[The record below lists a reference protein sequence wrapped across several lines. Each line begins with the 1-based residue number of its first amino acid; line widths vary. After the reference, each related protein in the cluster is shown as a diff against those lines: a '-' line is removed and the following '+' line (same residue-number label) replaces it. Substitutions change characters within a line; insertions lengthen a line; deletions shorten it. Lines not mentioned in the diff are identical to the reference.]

1 MKVTQGTE
9 IYQKLK
15 QDIILLRLKPEQQL
29 SIKDLATSFGVSR
42 SPIRDALLKLSN
54 ERLVEIIPQSGC
66 KVTLI
71 NMDMAEQERFI
82 RKSVELE
89 MIKRKSLNITKDF
102 ITKQKSNLELQK
114 NALEE
119 SDLEKFFMLDE
130 EFHKRLFEASNL
142 EFTWNIIENNTYSSY
157 QRIRVLSM
165 QVKDIT
171 DATLKQHE
179 KILEAIVQKDFSK
192 LLEFEDKHIS
202 KISDEIPLLQSQFP
216 TYFTRF

>member
-29 SIKDLATSFGVSR
+29 SIKDLASSFGVSR

-71 NMDMAEQERFI
+71 NMDVAEQERFI

-89 MIKRKSLNITKDF
+89 MIKRKRLNITKDF

-114 NALEE
+114 NALED
-119 SDLEKFFMLDE
+119 SDLERFFKLDE
-130 EFHKRLFEASNL
+130 EFHKRLFEASDL
-142 EFTWNIIENNTYSSY
+142 QFTWDIIENNTYSSY

-165 QVKDIT
+165 QVENINDVIL
-171 DATLKQHE
+171 AQHA
-179 KILEAIVQKDFSK
+179 KILEALAQKDFTK
-192 LLEFEDKHIS
+192 LLEFENKHIS
-202 KISDEIPLLQSQFP
+202 KISDEIPLLYSQFP
-216 TYFTRF
+216 LYFAHL